1 MHSVANYNVNIN
13 NITPHWAH
21 VGTDVDVAISHS
33 QIKAVAIYMVS
44 VYRDECESR
53 LG

>member
-13 NITPHWAH
+13 NITPHWEH
-21 VGTDVDVAISHS
+21 VGTDVDVASSHS
-33 QIKAVAIYMVS
+33 QIKSIAIYMVS
-44 VYRDECESR
+44 VYRDERESR

>member
-13 NITPHWAH
+13 NIPLIERMSERMLMLT
-21 VGTDVDVAISHS
+21 VGQTE
-33 QIKAVAIYMVS
+33 IKAVAIYMVS
-44 VYRDECESR
+44 VYRDERESR